1 MSENPS
7 ALIIGALSADSGDTL
22 AAEKGEQLVSRLASH
37 LAARA
42 TSEES
47 RELLLESLALV
58 LNGLAAWL
66 LRPRSSAELPA
77 EA

>member
-1 MSENPS
+1 MPAAAPPMAAIVGSRAAGS
-7 ALIIGALSADSGDTL
+7 ALVPGT
-22 AAEKGEQLVSRLASH
+22 
-37 LAARA
+37 
-42 TSEES
+42 TSMTTNA
-47 RELLLESLALV
+47 LLLESLALV